1 MTFARYHRSKIVK
14 ILAVVISSFFLVITS
29 IIVFSESLV
38 RWFIE
43 ERGSNV
49 TGRELRIDGAL
60 TLDWHWGYVVVNA
73 RNIRL
78 SNAADY
84 REPDMVSVESLG
96 FTITP
101 YTLLLGQVELE
112 SIFLERP
119 VLILERK
126 TQGNAN
132 WDFPLQYFNE
142 PDKNKINN
150 FKVKGQVEIKQG
162 RIIYRNAVQ
171 QFNLDLKLESINKHN
186 DVHLKTDTQYAF
198 VLSGNGKLQNYPFT
212 LNAFLG
218 STDALRNP
226 VIDFPLWLTLRIKE
240 THVEM
245 EGAFSDPLN
254 IGEINAQLKIMGDNL
269 ADLFYLTSIPLPPT
283 PPYLLQGQLT
293 KKDGVWSYNGFTGEV
308 GESDISGSLAY
319 DVTGKRG
326 FLKADLYSN
335 VLDSADLGGFIGLP
349 PPPNR
354 ERITEEQ
361 KRAVVNKS
369 KNPKL
374 IPDVPLNVE
383 RLRATDLDV
392 MLTAKK
398 INAPDIPFKGMDIR
412 FNLKDGILRLDP
424 FNAVLADG
432 KVDGTI
438 EVDARSDIPPMAM
451 NLNFRSL
458 SLNRF
463 FENTRFA
470 STTEGTFGGN
480 LSVSGEGKSLAD
492 VLANSDGN
500 MVVIVSGGK
509 ISLLLVEASDVDIGE
524 AFPLI
529 VGNDKSTKIRC
540 GVADFTMTNGQLNS
554 KTFVLDTDDSTLV
567 GNVDINLKHEHIDAR
582 LDAKPKDSSLFSA
595 RIPITL
601 SGNLKSPNL
610 GLDSERTSARG
621 AAAIALGTLLTPF
634 AALLVF
640 VDRGNEKD
648 VDCHALI
655 MEARN

>member
-1 MTFARYHRSKIVK
+1 MTFKRYHRSKIAS
-14 ILAVVISSFFLVITS
+14 IFAAVISSFFLVITS
-29 IIVFSESLV
+29 IVIFSESLV

-43 ERGSNV
+43 EQGSNV
-49 TGRELRIDGAL
+49 TGRELRIDGAVAVN
-60 TLDWHWGYVVVNA
+60 WHWGYVVVNA

-78 SNAADY
+78 SNAAGY
-84 REPDMVSVESLG
+84 REPNMASVESLG

-101 YTLLLGQVELE
+101 RILLLGQVELE
-112 SIFLERP
+112 NISLEKP

-126 TQGNAN
+126 TQDNAN
-132 WDFPLQYFNE
+132 WDVPLQSFNE
-142 PDKNKINN
+142 SDKNKKDN
-150 FKVKGQVEIKQG
+150 FKVKDQVEIKQG
-162 RIIYRNAVQ
+162 RLIYRNAVR
-171 QFNLDLKLESINKHN
+171 QFNLDLKLESINQSNNTHP
-186 DVHLKTDTQYAF
+186 KTDTRYAF
-198 VLSGNGKLQNYPFT
+198 ALSGSGGLQNYPLT
-212 LNAFLG
+212 VNAFLG
-218 STDALRNP
+218 SIDALRNP
-226 VIDFPLWLTLRIKE
+226 AIDFPLLLMLKMKE
-240 THVEM
+240 TNIEM
-245 EGAFSDPLN
+245 EGTFSNPLN
-254 IGEINAQLKIMGDNL
+254 IRGINAQLKIMGDNL

-293 KKDGVWSYNGFTGEV
+293 KKDGVWSYTGFTGEV

-349 PPPNR
+349 PSPDR

-361 KRAVVNKS
+361 KQAVVNKN

-374 IPDVPLNVE
+374 IPDVPLNVD
-383 RLRATDLDV
+383 RLRTTDLDV

-398 INAPDIPFKGMDIR
+398 INAPDIPFKGMDVR

-438 EVDARSDIPPMAM
+438 EVDARSDVPPMAM

-540 GVADFTMTNGQLNS
+540 GVADFTISNGQLNS
-554 KTFVLDTDDSTLV
+554 KTFVLDTDDSTLI
-567 GNVDINLKHEHIDAR
+567 GDVDINLKQENIDAR
-582 LDAKPKDSSLFSA
+582 LDAKPKDSSLLSA

-610 GLDSERTSARG
+610 GLDSKRTGARG

-640 VDRGNEKD
+640 VDRGNAKD